1 MGMRATTATRAG
13 AGAGA
18 GAWLMFVLLL
28 VLVLVPEANSFGA
41 WLWRGSSCARSLGG
55 SRCQQA
61 YSSSA
66 SSSSR
71 LWSSSTPSQP
81 FPPSEEWKTVNEP
94 TVYVENLYEA
104 LGVQPN
110 STTEE
115 IKEAYKALVFQ
126 NHPDRNGSVAALYL
140 FRNASHAYQT
150 LGRDPKL
157 RAEYD
162 SKYLSRMYLSVLE
175 DVGTE
180 VLRPLAMDVAVPLI
194 NFTAR
199 ALGSFLKPLVDSS
212 ISKTS
217 AVFEVWSASGEPP
230 PAPPSLPVSAAA
242 GLEAGDQTAAAPVSG
257 TADVAASTPVSASQT
272 GTGGGGEALRFLARM
287 QRVGELFEAKNYE
300 AQREQTLDQTAI
312 TSERLLAT
320 TAQLAQAQEAE
331 AAMVKAVDN
340 LETLQGVVGA
350 RRELALAAEAASKQ
364 ALDTATAEEARVRG
378 QCDVGLEYLSST
390 TREKAAVSAAVA
402 RARADVARLEQEL
415 AEARTRVQVLSEQE
429 QSMETSL
436 EQMGAS
442 SALLSTQLEAAAK
455 EKQQATLQYTADQQ
469 TRATLDA
476 EEATVRSDLTKLQED
491 LARQGLNRATLER
504 RLVQLGKKEKA
515 LSDVLLRIDRDRAA
529 AIEAKRQREIVAAQK
544 LKEEKMKELEALRR
558 AQDELLAKV
567 AEDEDRIKALQGR

>member
-1 MGMRATTATRAG
+1 
-13 AGAGA
+13 
-18 GAWLMFVLLL
+18 
-28 VLVLVPEANSFGA
+28 
-41 WLWRGSSCARSLGG
+41 
-55 SRCQQA
+55 
-61 YSSSA
+61 
-66 SSSSR
+66 
-71 LWSSSTPSQP
+71 
-81 FPPSEEWKTVNEP
+81 
-94 TVYVENLYEA
+94 
-104 LGVQPN
+104 
-110 STTEE
+110 
-115 IKEAYKALVFQ
+115 
-126 NHPDRNGSVAALYL
+126 
-140 FRNASHAYQT
+140 
-150 LGRDPKL
+150 
-157 RAEYD
+157 
-162 SKYLSRMYLSVLE
+162 
-175 DVGTE
+175 
-180 VLRPLAMDVAVPLI
+180 MDVAVPLI

-242 GLEAGDQTAAAPVSG
+242 GLEEAGDQTAAAPVSG
-257 TADVAASTPVSASQT
+257 TADVAAPTPVSASQT

-476 EEATVRSDLTKLQED
+476 EEATVRSDLAKLQED